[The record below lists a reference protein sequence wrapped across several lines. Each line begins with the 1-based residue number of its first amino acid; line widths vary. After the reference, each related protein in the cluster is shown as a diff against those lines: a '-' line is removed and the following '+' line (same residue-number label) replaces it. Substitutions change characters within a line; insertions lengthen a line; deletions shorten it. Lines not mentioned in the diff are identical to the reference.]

1 MSTIWDLSVTSTLL
15 GTKVLPSWYLGA
27 GHWAEGLGT
36 AYFALIGACRMV
48 CFGLAIV
55 STRRFPRWTGVVLL
69 IAAATLF
76 GQFAVFRGALPFPQF
91 LAFIALG
98 IAALVRPPAPASPR
112 RAPYR
117 PTWPPVTDLMA
128 LFLIALFWGI
138 PWPHPSQTRTSS
150 STDTRLRRAAR
161 TGYRWLLLA
170 FLVLGAVQ
178 IFLAGLGAFRIDNL
192 GVSGDTAFAPH
203 RAVGFA
209 MGGVALFILILALIA
224 RPGVRAV
231 IGSAL
236 LFLLAFLVQSLL
248 ASLADN
254 TVWFGGL
261 HALDGLAILGIAA
274 FLYLAARRQHS

>member
-1 MSTIWDLSVTSTLL
+1 
-15 GTKVLPSWYLGA
+15 
-27 GHWAEGLGT
+27 
-36 AYFALIGACRMV
+36 
-48 CFGLAIV
+48 
-55 STRRFPRWTGVVLL
+55 
-69 IAAATLF
+69 
-76 GQFAVFRGALPFPQF
+76 
-91 LAFIALG
+91 
-98 IAALVRPPAPASPR
+98 
-112 RAPYR
+112 
-117 PTWPPVTDLMA
+117 MA

-138 PWPHPSQTRTSS
+138 PWPHPSRPVASS

-224 RPGVRAV
+224 RPGLRAV

>member
-1 MSTIWDLSVTSTLL
+1 MATSTRTQSPQT
-15 GTKVLPSWYLGA
+15 TK
-27 GHWAEGLGT
+27 
-36 AYFALIGACRMV
+36 
-48 CFGLAIV
+48 
-55 STRRFPRWTGVVLL
+55 TG
-69 IAAATLF
+69 
-76 GQFAVFRGALPFPQF
+76 
-91 LAFIALG
+91 
-98 IAALVRPPAPASPR
+98 
-112 RAPYR
+112 
-117 PTWPPVTDLMA
+117 
-128 LFLIALFWGI
+128 
-138 PWPHPSQTRTSS
+138 
-150 STDTRLRRAAR
+150 LRRAAQ

-209 MGGVALFILILALIA
+209 MAGVALFILVLALIA

-231 IGSAL
+231 MGSAL
-236 LFLLAFLVQSLL
+236 LFLLAVVVQSLL
-248 ASLADN
+248 AGLADN

>member
-1 MSTIWDLSVTSTLL
+1 MASSV
-15 GTKVLPSWYLGA
+15 
-27 GHWAEGLGT
+27 E
-36 AYFALIGACRMV
+36 
-48 CFGLAIV
+48 
-55 STRRFPRWTGVVLL
+55 TR
-69 IAAATLF
+69 
-76 GQFAVFRGALPFPQF
+76 
-91 LAFIALG
+91 
-98 IAALVRPPAPASPR
+98 
-112 RAPYR
+112 
-117 PTWPPVTDLMA
+117 
-128 LFLIALFWGI
+128 
-138 PWPHPSQTRTSS
+138 SS
-150 STDTRLRRAAR
+150 SSSADTRLRRAAQ
-161 TGYRWLLLA
+161 TAYRWLLLA

-209 MGGVALFILILALIA
+209 MGGVALLILILAVMA
-224 RPGVRAV
+224 RPGARAV

>member
-1 MSTIWDLSVTSTLL
+1 MASSV
-15 GTKVLPSWYLGA
+15 
-27 GHWAEGLGT
+27 E
-36 AYFALIGACRMV
+36 
-48 CFGLAIV
+48 
-55 STRRFPRWTGVVLL
+55 TR
-69 IAAATLF
+69 
-76 GQFAVFRGALPFPQF
+76 
-91 LAFIALG
+91 
-98 IAALVRPPAPASPR
+98 S
-112 RAPYR
+112 
-117 PTWPPVTDLMA
+117 
-128 LFLIALFWGI
+128 
-138 PWPHPSQTRTSS
+138 SS
-150 STDTRLRRAAR
+150 STDTRLRRAAQ

-209 MGGVALFILILALIA
+209 MGGVALFILVLALIA

-236 LFLLAFLVQSLL
+236 LFLLAVLVQSLL

>member
-1 MSTIWDLSVTSTLL
+1 MASSV
-15 GTKVLPSWYLGA
+15 
-27 GHWAEGLGT
+27 E
-36 AYFALIGACRMV
+36 
-48 CFGLAIV
+48 
-55 STRRFPRWTGVVLL
+55 TR
-69 IAAATLF
+69 
-76 GQFAVFRGALPFPQF
+76 
-91 LAFIALG
+91 
-98 IAALVRPPAPASPR
+98 
-112 RAPYR
+112 
-117 PTWPPVTDLMA
+117 
-128 LFLIALFWGI
+128 
-138 PWPHPSQTRTSS
+138 SS
-150 STDTRLRRAAR
+150 SSADTRLRRAAQ

-209 MGGVALFILILALIA
+209 MGGVALLILVLALIA

-231 IGSAL
+231 IGSVV
-236 LFLLAFLVQSLL
+236 LFLLVFLVQSLL

>member
-1 MSTIWDLSVTSTLL
+1 MAAST
-15 GTKVLPSWYLGA
+15 GT
-27 GHWAEGLGT
+27 
-36 AYFALIGACRMV
+36 
-48 CFGLAIV
+48 
-55 STRRFPRWTGVVLL
+55 
-69 IAAATLF
+69 
-76 GQFAVFRGALPFPQF
+76 Q
-91 LAFIALG
+91 
-98 IAALVRPPAPASPR
+98 SPE
-112 RAPYR
+112 
-117 PTWPPVTDLMA
+117 TTES
-128 LFLIALFWGI
+128 G
-138 PWPHPSQTRTSS
+138 
-150 STDTRLRRAAR
+150 LRRAAQ

-209 MGGVALFILILALIA
+209 MGGVALFILVLALIA

-231 IGSAL
+231 IGSVV
-236 LFLLAFLVQSLL
+236 LFVLAFLVQSLL